1 MVFSPNKIMK
11 LIKNNTEVELA
22 FQQFKTNM
30 KMVSNQLNKGT
41 EKVTYLNY
49 WNLTSQKILNK

>member
-1 MVFSPNKIMK
+1 MLKFNLP
-11 LIKNNTEVELA
+11 
-22 FQQFKTNM
+22 QQFKTNM

-41 EKVTYLNY
+41 EKVIYLNY